1 MEIVVIY
8 ILVILLAISVIV
20 QRKMTRDLM
29 RLVDFLMFIEKD
41 KLEESKDEYIDYYEK
56 QQSREKF
63 IVIDGEAETM
73 SLFYFLH
80 N

>member
-1 MEIVVIY
+1 MEIVIIY

-29 RLVDFLMFIEKD
+29 RLIDFLMFIEKD

-63 IVIDGEAETM
+63 ILISGEAETM